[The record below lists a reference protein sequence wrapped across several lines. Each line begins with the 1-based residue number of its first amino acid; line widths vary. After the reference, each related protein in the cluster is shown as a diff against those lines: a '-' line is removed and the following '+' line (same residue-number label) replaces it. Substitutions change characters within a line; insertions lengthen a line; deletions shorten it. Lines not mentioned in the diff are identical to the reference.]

1 MEKRHRKQ
9 SSLLKSLLIG
19 GGTALLTGAALVF
32 CMAAILLRS
41 SDPTAHLLPAGLGC
55 LAVTALLLGVCT
67 VRMWKHD
74 SLFPALIAGAIFAVL
89 IGAGGLAVPGST
101 LPVAVRCAGVPAV
114 FLLTLL
120 GGFLARPRRARR
132 RHR

>member
-1 MEKRHRKQ
+1 MPEVYRGKKAQ
-9 SSLLKSLLIG
+9 KTILTLTVLI
-19 GGTALLTGAALVF
+19 GAALVF
-32 CMAAILLRS
+32 GVAAILLRS
-41 SDPTAHLLPAGLGC
+41 SDPTSHLLPAGLGC
-55 LAVTALLLGVCT
+55 LAVTALLLGICT

-74 SLFPALIAGAIFAVL
+74 SLFPALIAGAVFAVL

-120 GGFLARPRRARR
+120 GGFLARPRRTR
-132 RHR
+132 RHHR

>member
-1 MEKRHRKQ
+1 MERRHRKQ
-9 SSLLKSLLIG
+9 PSLIKSLLWGSGIACLAG
-19 GGTALLTGAALVF
+19 VAMVF
-32 CMAAILLRS
+32 TVSAILLRS
-41 SDPTAHLLPAGLGC
+41 SDPTAYLLPAGLSC
-55 LAVTALLLGVCT
+55 LGMTALLLGVCT
-67 VRMWKHD
+67 VRLWKRD
-74 SLFPALIAGAIFAVL
+74 SLFPALIAGAVFAVL

-114 FLLTLL
+114 FLIALL

>member
-1 MEKRHRKQ
+1 MRSRQ
-9 SSLLKSLLIG
+9 LCA
-19 GGTALLTGAALVF
+19 TAF
-32 CMAAILLRS
+32 CAFTVPAVV
-41 SDPTAHLLPAGLGC
+41 LLPRVGWLWTVIVC
-55 LAVTALLLGVCT
+55 LAVTALLLGICT

-74 SLFPALIAGAIFAVL
+74 SLFPALIAGAVFAVL

-120 GGFLARPRRARR
+120 GGFLARPRRTR
-132 RHR
+132 RHHR

>member
-9 SSLLKSLLIG
+9 SSLLQSLLIG
-19 GGTALLTGAALVF
+19 GGIALLIGAALVF
-32 CMAAILLRS
+32 CVAAILLRS
-41 SDPTAHLLPAGLGC
+41 SDPTSHLLPAGLGC
-55 LAVTALLLGVCT
+55 LAVTALLLGICT

-74 SLFPALIAGAIFAVL
+74 SLFPAMIAGAVFAVL

-114 FLLTLL
+114 FLMTLL
-120 GGFLARPRRARR
+120 GGFLARPRRTR
-132 RHR
+132 RHHR